1 MERADLVEVGSFVFA
16 SACYCSFTAF
26 LLVVSTNEIDDLAV
40 DDYGDEAVFGIVTQ
54 LNGLT
59 WLPL

>member
-54 LNGLT
+54 F
-59 WLPL
+59 